1 MILSHSSR
9 FVLKFI
15 VSRFI
20 AAKVNLKIVPPLS
33 LFSPRFHRAVLT
45 LHARIV
51 PQLCLMLMQ
60 PRNKPA
66 LLETS
71 WPTLNAEIKTINHPF
86 VSKKSFFRLVD
97 VFRENEIL
105 RFR

>member
-45 LHARIV
+45 RTN
-51 PQLCLMLMQ
+51 C
-60 PRNKPA
+60 PA
-66 LLETS
+66 ALSYANAAKEQTS
-71 WPTLNAEIKTINHPF
+71 PPGNILANIKRGN
-86 VSKKSFFRLVD
+86 
-97 VFRENEIL
+97 
-105 RFR
+105 

>member
-1 MILSHSSR
+1 MILSHLSR

-20 AAKVNLKIVPPLS
+20 AAKVNLKIVPSSSLS
-33 LFSPRFHRAVLT
+33 LL
-45 LHARIV
+45 
-51 PQLCLMLMQ
+51 
-60 PRNKPA
+60 PA
-66 LLETS
+66 FPS
-71 WPTLNAEIKTINHPF
+71 
-86 VSKKSFFRLVD
+86 SRKKSFFRLVD